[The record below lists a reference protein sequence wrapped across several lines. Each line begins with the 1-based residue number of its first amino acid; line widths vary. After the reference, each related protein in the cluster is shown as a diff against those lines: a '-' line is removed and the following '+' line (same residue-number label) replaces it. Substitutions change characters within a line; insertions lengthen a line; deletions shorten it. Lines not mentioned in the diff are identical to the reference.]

1 MLHTFLIFYFLLMN
15 YDIIQAAKGGEL
27 KEMWDK
33 MTAWNASGDPVF
45 SLDGAAHYE
54 VCWI

>member
-1 MLHTFLIFYFLLMN
+1 MN